1 MVYNNNRSGSK
12 ENCRSMVRVLA
23 AQRKGINVVHINA
36 QSLKNKIDQFRYIF
50 TNSNVDVICVSETWF
65 HPAFQNSLFD
75 LNDYHLFRTDRI
87 GHAGGVAIY
96 VRNGVSA
103 KIVLA
108 SKPGESIEFLFIE
121 IFFNGNNNK
130 KLLTGVV
137 YRPNRRT
144 DYDHLV
150 DKLEEIALVYN
161 DVIVCGDFNN
171 NVLHDS
177 LLESDL
183 QSLGLTLVHKSI
195 PTHYSNTT
203 NTLIDLIFVSCSNKI
218 LLYDQ
223 LAAPMF
229 SNHDLLF
236 LTYEFQTFIPTYT
249 YCYRDFRKLN
259 HAALLEDVKE
269 VDWNAI
275 FYMIDVDDQ
284 VEYLVHNV
292 SYLYD
297 KHIPLKTKT
306 VFSDKDPWIDVE
318 VETLMVER
326 DASYARWQKFKVTE
340 LHESYKRLRNKVNNL
355 INYKKNFVF

>member
-1 MVYNNNRSGSK
+1 
-12 ENCRSMVRVLA
+12 MVRVLA

-50 TNSNVDVICVSETWF
+50 TNSNVDVICVSETCF

-87 GHAGGVAIY
+87 GHAGGVATY

-150 DKLEEIALVYN
+150 VKSEKITLVYN
-161 DVIVCGDFNN
+161 DVVVCGDFNN

-183 QSLGLTLVHKSI
+183 QSLGLTLVNKSI

-236 LTYEFQTFIPTYT
+236 LTYEFQTFIPNYT
-249 YCYRDFRKLN
+249 YCYHDFRKLN
-259 HAALLEDVKE
+259 
-269 VDWNAI
+269 
-275 FYMIDVDDQ
+275 
-284 VEYLVHNV
+284 
-292 SYLYD
+292 
-297 KHIPLKTKT
+297 
-306 VFSDKDPWIDVE
+306 
-318 VETLMVER
+318 
-326 DASYARWQKFKVTE
+326 
-340 LHESYKRLRNKVNNL
+340 
-355 INYKKNFVF
+355 